1 MSNIDLADEVSQGEY
16 LDRTGSWDTL
26 LEYVPL
32 SQCIGEAI
40 MASGGVVNQGK
51 GAFVEKYFT
60 SNPDGNLE
68 SVNKA
73 WVAAGN
79 DGKVSESLVGK
90 VRSRLGLTGK
100 KAVDEPMPIEAPKAK
115 TKPVTKAKKVSKPIE
130 KTPPSSNGAHVPAE
144 SVATTGHDDD
154 DVLDELEEGIDE
166 LIHRLRGLG
175 GKPEV
180 VKALR
185 RARRLLVRSHEG

>member
-1 MSNIDLADEVSQGEY
+1 MRTRQVGANASTVP
-16 LDRTGSWDTL
+16 DRRIHYRNTL
-26 LEYVPL
+26 R
-32 SQCIGEAI
+32 SHTAIGEAI
-40 MASGGVVNQGK
+40 MASGAVVNQGK
-51 GAFVEKYFT
+51 GAFVEKYFAG
-60 SNPDGNLE
+60 NPDGNLE

-73 WVAAGN
+73 WTSAGN
-79 DGKVSESLVGK
+79 DGTVSESLVGK

-100 KAVDEPMPIEAPKAK
+100 KAVDEPKPIEAPRAK
-115 TKPVTKAKKVSKPIE
+115 TKPVAKSKKASKPIE
-130 KTPPSSNGAHVPAE
+130 KAPPASDGSHVPAA
-144 SVATTGHDDD
+144 VATTGHQDA

-166 LIHRLRGLG
+166 LIHRLRELG